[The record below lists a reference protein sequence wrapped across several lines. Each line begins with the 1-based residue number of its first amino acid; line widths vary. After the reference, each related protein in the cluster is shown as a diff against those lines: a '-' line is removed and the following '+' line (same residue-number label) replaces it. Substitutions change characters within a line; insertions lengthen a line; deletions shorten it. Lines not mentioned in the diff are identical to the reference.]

1 VQVEVEDFL
10 TRVAAVVDPDGV
22 SALCDATFLGDGAR
36 HLEEALDN
44 SVGQGADLL
53 QVSDVLLGDDE
64 NVDRGL
70 AIYVLEGEHIVLVV
84 NYLSV

>member
-10 TRVAAVVDPDGV
+10 TSVAAVVDPDGV
-22 SALCDATFLGDGAR
+22 SALCDAKFLGDGAR